1 AAAVDDGD
9 AIRHRQR
16 LALVVGHVDGRRA
29 KPVVQLAD
37 LDLHRLAELLVE
49 RRQRLVH
56 QHDRRL
62 EHDGARE
69 RDALALAAGQFVDA
83 ARTVATELDGVERG
97 LNAPCD
103 LGRRHAA
110 QLQRKRDVARDV
122 HVREERVAL
131 EHEAYVALVGCEAHD
146 LALAEAH
153 AADVRPDEPGQDHQE
168 RRLAGAGG
176 SEQRQELAAADIEVD
191 GVERARAV
199 VRLRHPADRDRDR
212 GARGHRGS
220 LRHGRATR
228 RHSDSMFW
236 YRVAARASFLMYQA
250 RSIGSCFA
258 ALAGYE
264 GRRFAYAASIVPRS

>member
-153 AADVRPDEPGQDHQE
+153 AADVLPEPEGPSSVRNSPLRISRSTASSARALPYDFDTP
-168 RRLAGAGG
+168 RIVIGIAVRAAIAGAY
-176 SEQRQELAAADIEVD
+176 A
-191 GVERARAV
+191 
-199 VRLRHPADRDRDR
+199 
-212 GARGHRGS
+212 
-220 LRHGRATR
+220 
-228 RHSDSMFW
+228 M
-236 YRVAARASFLMYQA
+236 AARRGVTPTACS
-250 RSIGSCFA
+250 GT
-258 ALAGYE
+258 GW
-264 GRRFAYAASIVPRS
+264 RRAPRS